1 MGATATG
8 PGLEV
13 WERSMGVTVHEL
25 SGISAEV
32 YRAALA
38 NLRAP
43 ASSDPRDLALWKAG
57 RFARACLLMA
67 GGPNAAT
74 APLLASICGDVYRA
88 ALANLTAPATT
99 DPRDFAI
106 WKAARYARAV
116 LSLDRGE
123 TLREQP

>member
-38 NLRAP
+38 NTP
-43 ASSDPRDLALWKAG
+43 EPDSRDE
-57 RFARACLLMA
+57 
-67 GGPNAAT
+67 
-74 APLLASICGDVYRA
+74 
-88 ALANLTAPATT
+88 
-99 DPRDFAI
+99 
-106 WKAARYARAV
+106 RAV
-116 LSLDRGE
+116 LVWAAGKLCRQVLQMDRGYPNQIAITQE
-123 TLREQP
+123 AR